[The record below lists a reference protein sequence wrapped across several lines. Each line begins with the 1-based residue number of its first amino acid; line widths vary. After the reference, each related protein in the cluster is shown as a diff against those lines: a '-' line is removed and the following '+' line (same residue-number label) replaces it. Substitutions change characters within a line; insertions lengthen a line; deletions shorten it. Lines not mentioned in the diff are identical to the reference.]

1 MGSVWGVVGS
11 SQTQGQGWSP
21 EDTLTQHIFFT
32 KGKFLPYFWAERR
45 GAGSPPVFAISFL
58 PSAQGNKVTCFGVT
72 CPDRLPPEIR
82 SVFLG
87 KNKFVDEQRSA
98 ASLPKRLCIWWLSL
112 EDMLPRRPCPLPPCQ
127 PRLLGPAAEWTQRA
141 ATPHNV
147 WTWSCDRS
155 SPSAHGR
162 RSPLPTPSSVPK
174 ALTPHGER

>member
-45 GAGSPPVFAISFL
+45 GAGSPPVFAISLL

-87 KNKFVDEQRSA
+87 KTSSLMNKGPQRHSLSGSVFGGSRWRTCSLGVLAPCHPASHVFWVQQQDGPSGRLLPIMSGPGAVTA
-98 ASLPKRLCIWWLSL
+98 A
-112 EDMLPRRPCPLPPCQ
+112 LPPHTGGGA
-127 PRLLGPAAEWTQRA
+127 PFRLHPL
-141 ATPHNV
+141 
-147 WTWSCDRS
+147 
-155 SPSAHGR
+155 SPK
-162 RSPLPTPSSVPK
+162 P
-174 ALTPHGER
+174 